1 MAYKNIVI
9 TPAKVQNYTNVKTSQ
24 FYKGFSTVDET
35 STNVKLYDHELIKQD
50 LLNQFN
56 TRKGERVMNPAF
68 GSVIWDLIYEPLTP
82 EVKQL
87 ISMDIDRILA
97 SDPRVTPTLVNI
109 VEQDYG
115 FLLELTL
122 SYNGIDVSDN
132 MILSFDKR
140 VGLAG

>member
-9 TPAKVQNYTNVKTSQ
+9 TPANVQNYTSVKTSQ
-24 FYKGFSTVDET
+24 FYKGFSTIDET

-56 TRKGERVMNPAF
+56 TRKGERVMNPSF
-68 GSVIWDLIYEPLTP
+68 GSIIWDLIYEPLTP

-97 SDPRVTPTLVNI
+97 SDPRVTPSLVNI

-122 SYNGIDVSDN
+122 SYNGIDVSDS
-132 MILSFDKR
+132 MVLSFDKR

>member
-9 TPAKVQNYTNVKTSQ
+9 TPPNLQNVTTKKTSQ

-35 STNVKLYDHELIKQD
+35 STSVKLYDREIIKQD

-56 TRKGERVMNPAF
+56 TRKGERVMNPNF

-82 EVKQL
+82 AVKQQ
-87 ISMDIDRILA
+87 ISSDIDRILA
-97 SDPRVTPTLVNI
+97 SEPRVIPTLVNI

-122 SYNGIDVSDN
+122 TYKGLDVSDS
-132 MILSFDKR
+132 MILQFDKN